1 MTWGHAVKQTV
12 PRGDLLRSL
21 PSGVPLG
28 WMDGTVEVGRDHMS
42 GGLGC
47 QIGDDLAG
55 RSPPSTSRYVACWGY
70 PSNRRRFGGAE
81 PPQYLTAYR
90 YHPIA
95 GGYRMVYGVGRA
107 TGSIRGGLVEWIYP

>member
-12 PRGDLLRSL
+12 TRGDLLRSL

-55 RSPPSTSRYVACWGY
+55 RSPPSTSQRC
-70 PSNRRRFGGAE
+70 
-81 PPQYLTAYR
+81 
-90 YHPIA
+90 A
-95 GGYRMVYGVGRA
+95 GGTAEHPHNRCQ
-107 TGSIRGGLVEWIYP
+107 TISRGGGLR

>member
-12 PRGDLLRSL
+12 TRGDLLRSL

-55 RSPPSTSRYVACWGY
+55 RSPPSTSRLTVTILSPVAIGWY
-70 PSNRRRFGGAE
+70 
-81 PPQYLTAYR
+81 
-90 YHPIA
+90 
-95 GGYRMVYGVGRA
+95 MVSVVRPA
-107 TGSIRGGLVEWIYP
+107 A